1 MTINDPEALSPLLRR
16 WEKRIHLSAADRKA
30 IANLPWTRRSF
41 ARNAYL
47 VREGEPPSECGLLLS
62 GMTCRQKVTIRG
74 ARQILSF
81 HIPGDFVDLQN
92 CLLGEADHNVQAVN
106 RSEVAI
112 IPTDVLAELTSSHPA
127 IGRAMWLD
135 TLIDSSVLREWVVNL
150 GRRNARSRIS
160 HLLCELSLRLQASG
174 LTEQR
179 TCVFQFNQ
187 QDIADATGLTDVHTN
202 RTLHALRRDGLI
214 SLSFRSVKVLD
225 WQGLKDE
232 GEFSERYLHHAA

>member
-1 MTINDPEALSPLLRR
+1 MIDADALTPLFRR
-16 WEKRIHLSAADRKA
+16 WEKRSELSAADREA
-30 IANLPWTRRSF
+30 IAALPGTRQRF

-47 VREGEPPSECGLLLS
+47 VREGEPPRECGLLLR
-62 GMTCRQKVTIRG
+62 GLTCRQKVTLRG

-92 CLLGEADHNVQAVN
+92 CLLGEADHNVQAITE
-106 RSEVAI
+106 SEVVVIPKAAI
-112 IPTDVLAELTSSHPA
+112 ADLTRGHPT

-135 TLIDSSVLREWVVNL
+135 TLIDSSVIGEWVVNV

-174 LTEQR
+174 LTDGPSCKLQL
-179 TCVFQFNQ
+179 NQ

-202 RTLHALRRDGLI
+202 RTLHSLRRDGLI
-214 SLSFRSVKVLD
+214 GLSFRSITVLD
-225 WQGLKDE
+225 WQGLRDE

>member
-1 MTINDPEALSPLLRR
+1 MIDPEALAPLLRR
-16 WEKRIHLSAADRKA
+16 WEKRSKLSDSDRDA
-30 IANLPWTRRSF
+30 IAAVPCTRRKF

-47 VREGEPPSECGLLLS
+47 VREGEPPRECGLLLR
-62 GMTCRQKVTIRG
+62 GLTCRQKLTLRG

-92 CLLGEADHNVQAVN
+92 CLLGEADHNVQAVTEA
-106 RSEVAI
+106 EVAM
-112 IPTDVLAELTSSHPA
+112 IPADALAELIASHPA

-174 LTEQR
+174 LSEGLD
-179 TCVFQFNQ
+179 CEFPLKQ

-202 RTLHALRRDGLI
+202 RTLHSLRRDGLI
-214 SLSFRSVKVLD
+214 SLSFRSLQVLD

>member
-1 MTINDPEALSPLLRR
+1 MIDAEALAPLLRR
-16 WEKRIHLSAADRKA
+16 WEKRSKLSADDRDA

-41 ARNAYL
+41 ARNAYV
-47 VREGEPPSECGLLLS
+47 VREGEPPSECGLLLR
-62 GMTCRQKVTIRG
+62 GMTCRQKVTMRG

-81 HIPGDFVDLQN
+81 QIPGDFVDLQN
-92 CLLGEADHNVQAVN
+92 CLLGEADHNVQAVTGA
-106 RSEVAI
+106 EVAM
-112 IPTDVLAELTSSHPA
+112 IPTAALAEMTNSHPA

-174 LTEQR
+174 LSEQR
-179 TCVFQFNQ
+179 TCEFQFNQ

-214 SLSFRSVKVLD
+214 SLSFRSLKVLD
-225 WQGLKDE
+225 WPGLKDE
-232 GEFSERYLHHAA
+232 GEFSERYLHHVA